1 MQLSDRE
8 CEILATIIEA
18 YISSAIPVAS
28 RAVAKRS
35 RLNLS
40 PASMRNV
47 MADLTEKGLLEQPH
61 TSAGRVPTAEAFRV
75 YIDTMLPRPALSQD
89 EQERI
94 SRVLSEAGLEIK
106 DILRQ
111 AGRILS
117 EHSHQVSM
125 ILAPRYSSVRWKQ
138 VEFLL
143 VKNSLVLVILVLE
156 GGIIQQKLIQ
166 VDEDLSADDLT
177 KYANYLNELFVNRT
191 VAEARAHILRELK
204 GARERLSDL
213 CGRALQLVSEA
224 FEDSGSQELYVDGT
238 AYILRQPDFAD
249 LKAMREMFDVL
260 DDRSR
265 LLDILDSVMESNCLC
280 VTLGKETALQSAPD
294 MSLVSSP
301 YTIQGKSL
309 GVISV
314 MGPLRMDYARI
325 VPMVDYMA
333 RILTDILQ
341 KRLEKP

>member
-1 MQLSDRE
+1 MQLTERE
-8 CEILATIIEA
+8 RDILATVIEA
-18 YISSAIPVAS
+18 YISSATPVSS

-35 RLNLS
+35 RLDLS
-40 PASMRNV
+40 PASMRMV

-75 YIDTMLPRPALSQD
+75 YIDTMLPRPSLSRV

-94 SRVLSEAGLEIK
+94 ARVLSAAGLEIR

-125 ILAPRYSSVRWKQ
+125 ILAPRYGSVRWKQ

-143 VKNSLVLVILVLE
+143 VKQALVLVILVFE
-156 GGIIQQKLIQ
+156 GGIIQQKLIE
-166 VDEDLSADDLT
+166 VDESLTADDLV
-177 KYANYLNELFVNRT
+177 KYANYLNDLFVNRT
-191 VAEARAHILRELK
+191 VTEVRAHILRELK

-213 CGRALQLVSEA
+213 CGRALLLVGEA
-224 FEDSGSQELYVDGT
+224 FDNGPQELYVDGT
-238 AYILRQPDFAD
+238 ANILRQPDFAN
-249 LKAMREMFDVL
+249 LRTMREMFDVL
-260 DDRSR
+260 DDRSK
-265 LLDILDSVMESNCLC
+265 LLDILDRVMESNTLC
-280 VTLGKETALQSAPD
+280 VTLGRETDLRAIPD
-294 MSLVSSP
+294 MSLISSP
-301 YTIQGKSL
+301 YTIQGRSL

-314 MGPLRMDYARI
+314 MGPLRMDYAKV

-341 KRLEKP
+341 KRLEQP

>member
-1 MQLSDRE
+1 MQLTERE
-8 CEILATIIEA
+8 RDILATVIEA
-18 YISSAIPVAS
+18 YISSATPVSS

-35 RLNLS
+35 RLDLS
-40 PASMRNV
+40 PASMRMV

-75 YIDTMLPRPALSQD
+75 YIDTMLPRPSLSRV

-94 SRVLSEAGLEIK
+94 ARVLSAAGLEIR

-125 ILAPRYSSVRWKQ
+125 ILAPRYGSVRWKQ

-143 VKNSLVLVILVLE
+143 VKQALVLVILVFE
-156 GGIIQQKLIQ
+156 GGIIQQKLIE
-166 VDEDLSADDLT
+166 VDESLTADDLV
-177 KYANYLNELFVNRT
+177 KYANYLNDLFVNRT
-191 VAEARAHILRELK
+191 VTEVRAHILRELK

-213 CGRALQLVSEA
+213 CGRALLLVGEA
-224 FEDSGSQELYVDGT
+224 FDNGPQELYVDGT
-238 AYILRQPDFAD
+238 ANILRQPDFAN
-249 LKAMREMFDVL
+249 LRTMREMFDVL
-260 DDRSR
+260 DDRSK
-265 LLDILDSVMESNCLC
+265 LLDILDRVMESNTLC
-280 VTLGKETALQSAPD
+280 VTLGRETDLRAIPD

-301 YTIQGKSL
+301 YTIQGRSL

-314 MGPLRMDYARI
+314 MGPLRMDYAKV

-341 KRLEKP
+341 KRLEQP